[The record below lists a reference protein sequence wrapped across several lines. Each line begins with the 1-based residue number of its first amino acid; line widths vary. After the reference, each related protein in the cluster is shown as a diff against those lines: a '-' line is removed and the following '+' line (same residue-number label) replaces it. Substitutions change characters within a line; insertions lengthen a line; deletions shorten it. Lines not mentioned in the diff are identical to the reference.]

1 MLLWTPALVH
11 AQLAQQE
18 GSRLRMVY
26 FEGAESY
33 LVPYA
38 VRTFFNSL
46 EFQRKL
52 LGYESDTD
60 ITVLLADFEDYGN
73 AGVSVV
79 PRSTMMV
86 QVAPLSFAF
95 ETIAANER
103 MNTIMNHELVHVAT
117 MSARSSTSS

>member
-1 MLLWTPALVH
+1 
-11 AQLAQQE
+11 
-18 GSRLRMVY
+18 MVY

-46 EFQRKL
+46 ASQRKL
-52 LGYESDTD
+52 FGYEPDTD
-60 ITVLLADFEDYGN
+60 ITVLLADFEDWGN

-86 QVAPLSFAF
+86 QVV
-95 ETIAANER
+95 AAQFRLRDDGRQRADEHD
-103 MNTIMNHELVHVAT
+103 HEPRARARRDDGPGDGPR
-117 MSARSSTSS
+117 SAGSGGCSAAR